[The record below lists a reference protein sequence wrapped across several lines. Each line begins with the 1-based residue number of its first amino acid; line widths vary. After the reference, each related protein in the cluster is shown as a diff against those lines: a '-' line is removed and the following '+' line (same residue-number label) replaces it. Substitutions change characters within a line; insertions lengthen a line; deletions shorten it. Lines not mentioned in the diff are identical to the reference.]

1 MRPSQ
6 ETGHYQPPALTP
18 ALSQRERETPERVV
32 QRPLKTLMATPGTIL
47 IVGGGVVGSSIAYH
61 LRRDRYAG
69 RVVVIERDPTY
80 ARASSFLAM
89 GGIRQQFSSAVN
101 IQLAQYSTRFY
112 TEFDRALR
120 LPGHVPRT
128 KFRQR
133 GYLFLVDDVMA
144 DRFAARV
151 ERQRR
156 LGAHVERLTLDQLRA
171 LVPGVR
177 LDDIRFGVFGPDD
190 GYGEPREVLVGFRAA
205 ADAAG
210 AEYLTAEVVDL
221 TRRSGHVAGVVLDG
235 GERVPGAAVV
245 NAAGPF
251 AARLGAMAG
260 IDLPIQP
267 VRQQLFRC
275 ALPVRWPY
283 RFPVVVDPTGVH
295 WRHDDPVIESE
306 PDRLVVACTRP
317 DEPPGENFDCDLSR
331 WESDF
336 RPPLVRRVP
345 GLEPLELI
353 EGWAGLYAM
362 TPDHNP
368 LLGEHP
374 TAPGF
379 FLANGFSGHGLMI
392 APAVGKVLSELLRTG
407 RAATVDVRCFD
418 PGRFDRGE
426 LVHDEAMI

>member
-1 MRPSQ
+1 
-6 ETGHYQPPALTP
+6 
-18 ALSQRERETPERVV
+18 
-32 QRPLKTLMATPGTIL
+32 MATPGTIL
-47 IVGGGVVGSSIAYH
+47 IVGGGVIGSSIAFH
-61 LRRDRYAG
+61 LRRDGYPG

-101 IQLAQYSTRFY
+101 IQLAQYGTRFY
-112 TEFDRALR
+112 ADFDRALR
-120 LPGHVPRT
+120 VPGHIPRAN
-128 KFRQR
+128 FRQR
-133 GYLFLVDDVMA
+133 GYLFLVDNAMA
-144 DRFAARV
+144 ERFEARV

-156 LGAHVERLTLDQLRA
+156 LGAHVERLTLEQLRA

-190 GYGEPREVLVGFRAA
+190 GYGEPREILAGFRAA
-205 ADAAG
+205 SAAAG
-210 AEYLTAEVVDL
+210 VEYITAEVVDL
-221 TRRSGHVAGVVLDG
+221 TSRSGRVEAVVLDS

-251 AARLGAMAG
+251 AARLGRMAG
-260 IDLPIQP
+260 VELPVQP

-275 ALPVRWPY
+275 ALPRRWPY
-283 RFPVVVDPTGVH
+283 RFPVVMDPIGVH
-295 WRHDDPVIESE
+295 WRHDDPATKSE
-306 PDRLVVACTRP
+306 PDRLVVARTKL
-317 DEPPGENFDCDLSR
+317 DEPPGENFDCDLAR
-331 WESDF
+331 WETDF

-374 TAPGF
+374 AAPGF

-407 RAATVDVRCFD
+407 RADTIDIRCFA
-418 PGRFDRGE
+418 PNRFDHGE
-426 LVHDEAMI
+426 LMHDEAMI

>member
-1 MRPSQ
+1 
-6 ETGHYQPPALTP
+6 
-18 ALSQRERETPERVV
+18 
-32 QRPLKTLMATPGTIL
+32 MATPGTIL
-47 IVGGGVVGSSIAYH
+47 IVGGGVIGSSIAYH
-61 LRRDRYAG
+61 LRRDGHAG
-69 RVVVIERDPTY
+69 RVVVLERDPTY
-80 ARASSFLAM
+80 VRASSWLAM

-112 TEFDRALR
+112 AEFDRALR
-120 LPGHVPRT
+120 VPGHVPRAN
-128 KFRQR
+128 FRQR
-133 GYLFLVDDVMA
+133 GYLFLVDDSMT
-144 DRFAARV
+144 DRFEARV
-151 ERQRR
+151 ERQRQ
-156 LGAHVERLTLDQLRA
+156 LGAQVERLTLDQLRA

-177 LDDIRFGVFGPDD
+177 LDDIRFGVFGRDD
-190 GYGEPREVLVGFRAA
+190 GYGEPREVLAGFRAA
-205 ADAAG
+205 AAAAG
-210 AEYLTAEVVDL
+210 AEYVTAEVVGL
-221 TRRSGHVAGVVLDG
+221 IRRSGRIAAVVLDS
-235 GERVPGAAVV
+235 GEHVLGDAVV

-251 AARLGAMAG
+251 AARLGAMAD

-283 RFPVVVDPTGVH
+283 RFPVVIDPTGVH
-295 WRHDDPVIESE
+295 WRHDDPVTELE
-306 PDRLVVACTRP
+306 PDRLVVAYTRTN
-317 DEPPGENFDCDLSR
+317 EPPGENFDCDLAR

-374 TAPGF
+374 GASGL

-392 APAVGKVLSELLRTG
+392 APAVGKVLSELIRTG
-407 RAATVDVRCFD
+407 RADTVDVRCFD
-418 PGRFDRGE
+418 AGRFDRDE

>member
-1 MRPSQ
+1 
-6 ETGHYQPPALTP
+6 
-18 ALSQRERETPERVV
+18 
-32 QRPLKTLMATPGTIL
+32 MATPGTIL
-47 IVGGGVVGSSIAYH
+47 IVGGGVIGSSVAYH
-61 LRRDRYAG
+61 LRRDGYAG
-69 RVVVIERDPTY
+69 RVVVVERDPTY
-80 ARASSFLAM
+80 VRASSFLAM

-101 IQLAQYSTRFY
+101 IQLAQYSIRFY
-112 TEFDRALR
+112 AEFDRALR
-120 LPGHVPRT
+120 VPGHVPRAN
-128 KFRQR
+128 FRQR
-133 GYLFLVDDVMA
+133 GYLFLVDDAMA
-144 DRFAARV
+144 DRFEARV

-177 LDDIRFGVFGPDD
+177 LDNIRFGVFGPDD
-190 GYGEPREVLVGFRAA
+190 GYGEPRAVLAGFRAA
-205 ADAAG
+205 AAAAG
-210 AEYLTAEVVDL
+210 TEYITAEVVGL
-221 TRRSGHVAGVVLDG
+221 TRRSGRVAGVVLDN

-251 AARLGAMAG
+251 AARLGAMAD

-267 VRQQLFRC
+267 VRQHLFRC

-283 RFPVVVDPTGVH
+283 RFPVVIDPTGVH
-295 WRHDDPVIESE
+295 WRHDDPVTESE

-317 DEPPGENFDCDLSR
+317 DEPPGENFECDLSR
-331 WESDF
+331 WETDF

-374 TAPGF
+374 EAPGF

-392 APAVGKVLSELLRTG
+392 APAVGKVLSELIRTG
-407 RAATVDVRCFD
+407 RADTVDVRCFD
-418 PGRFDRGE
+418 AGRFDRGE
-426 LVHDEAMI
+426 LVHDEALI

>member
-1 MRPSQ
+1 
-6 ETGHYQPPALTP
+6 
-18 ALSQRERETPERVV
+18 
-32 QRPLKTLMATPGTIL
+32 MATSETIV
-47 IVGGGVVGSSIAYH
+47 IVGGGVIGSSIAYH
-61 LRRDRYAG
+61 LRQDGHAG
-69 RVVVIERDPTY
+69 RVVVVERDPTY

-112 TEFDRALR
+112 TEFDMALR
-120 LPGHVPRT
+120 VPGHVPRAN
-128 KFRQR
+128 FRQR
-133 GYLFLVDDVMA
+133 GYLFLVDDA
-144 DRFAARV
+144 LTDRFEARV

-156 LGAHVERLTLDQLRA
+156 LGARVKRLTLDQLSV

-190 GYGEPREVLVGFRAA
+190 GYGEPREVLAGVRAA
-205 ADAAG
+205 AAAAG
-210 AEYLTAEVVDL
+210 AEYLTAEVVGL
-221 TRRSGHVAGVVLDG
+221 TRRSGRIAGVVLDS
-235 GERVPGAAVV
+235 GERIPGDAVV

-260 IDLPIQP
+260 IELPIRP

-283 RFPVVVDPTGVH
+283 RFPVVIDPTGVH
-295 WRHDDPVIESE
+295 WRHDDPVTDSD
-306 PDRLVVACTRP
+306 PDRLLVACTRP
-317 DEPPGENFDCDLSR
+317 GEPPGENFVCDLSR
-331 WESDF
+331 WETDF

-345 GLEPLELI
+345 GLEPLALI

-374 TAPGF
+374 AAPGF

-392 APAVGKVLSELLRTG
+392 APAIGKVLSELIRTG
-407 RAATVDVRCFD
+407 RSDTTDVRCFD
-418 PGRFDRGE
+418 ATRFERGE

>member
-1 MRPSQ
+1 MPGS
-6 ETGHYQPPALTP
+6 
-18 ALSQRERETPERVV
+18 
-32 QRPLKTLMATPGTIL
+32 GTIV

-61 LRRDRYAG
+61 LRRDGHAG
-69 RVVVIERDPTY
+69 RVVVVERDPTY
-80 ARASSFLAM
+80 VRASSFLAM

-112 TEFDRALR
+112 AEFDRALR
-120 LPGHVPRT
+120 VPGHVPHT
-128 KFRQR
+128 NFRQR
-133 GYLFLVDDVMA
+133 GYLFLVDDGMA
-144 DRFAARV
+144 DRFEARV

-190 GYGEPREVLVGFRAA
+190 GYGEPREVLAGFRAA
-205 ADAAG
+205 AAAAG
-210 AEYLTAEVVDL
+210 AEYLTAEVVGL
-221 TRRSGHVAGVVLDG
+221 TRRSGRVAGVVLDG
-235 GERVPGAAVV
+235 GERVPGDAVV

-251 AARLGAMAG
+251 ATRLGAMAG

-283 RFPVVVDPTGVH
+283 RFPVVIDPTGVH
-295 WRHDDPVIESE
+295 WRHDDPVTESE
-306 PDRLVVACTRP
+306 PDRLVVACTRL
-317 DEPPGENFDCDLSR
+317 DEPPGENFECDLSL
-331 WESDF
+331 WETDF
-336 RPPLVRRVP
+336 RPPLVRRLP
-345 GLEPLELI
+345 GLEPLTLI

-362 TPDHNP
+362 SPDHNP

-374 TAPGF
+374 AAPGF

-392 APAVGKVLSELLRTG
+392 APAVGKVLSELIRTG
-407 RAATVDVRCFD
+407 RAETVDVRCFD

>member
-1 MRPSQ
+1 MPVS
-6 ETGHYQPPALTP
+6 
-18 ALSQRERETPERVV
+18 
-32 QRPLKTLMATPGTIL
+32 GTIV

-61 LRRDRYAG
+61 LRRDGHAG
-69 RVVVIERDPTY
+69 QVVVVERDPTY

-112 TEFDRALR
+112 AAFDRALR
-120 LPGHVPRT
+120 VPGHVPHAN
-128 KFRQR
+128 FRQR
-133 GYLFLVDDVMA
+133 GYLFLVDDGMA
-144 DRFAARV
+144 DRFEARV

-156 LGAHVERLTLDQLRA
+156 LGAHIERLTLDQLRA

-177 LDDIRFGVFGPDD
+177 LDDLRFGVFGPDD
-190 GYGEPREVLVGFRAA
+190 GYAEPREVLAGFRAGA
-205 ADAAG
+205 AAAG
-210 AEYLTAEVVDL
+210 AEYLAAEVVGL
-221 TRRSGHVAGVVLDG
+221 TCRSRRVAGVVLDG
-235 GERVPGAAVV
+235 GERVPGDAVV

-251 AARLGAMAG
+251 ATSLGAMAG

-283 RFPVVVDPTGVH
+283 RFPVVIDPTGVH
-295 WRHDDPVIESE
+295 WRHDDPVTESGS
-306 PDRLVVACTRP
+306 DRLVVARTRL
-317 DEPPGENFDCDLSR
+317 DEPPGENFACDLSR
-331 WESDF
+331 WETDV

-345 GLEPLELI
+345 GLAPLTLI

-374 TAPGF
+374 AAPGF

-392 APAVGKVLSELLRTG
+392 APAVGKVLSELIRTG
-407 RAATVDVRCFD
+407 RADTVDVRCFD

>member
-1 MRPSQ
+1 MS
-6 ETGHYQPPALTP
+6 
-18 ALSQRERETPERVV
+18 
-32 QRPLKTLMATPGTIL
+32 GTIV

-61 LRRDRYAG
+61 LRRDGHAG
-69 RVVVIERDPTY
+69 QVVVVERDPTY

-112 TEFDRALR
+112 TDFDRALR
-120 LPGHVPRT
+120 VPGHVPHT
-128 KFRQR
+128 NFRQR
-133 GYLFLVDDVMA
+133 GYLFLVDDGLA
-144 DRFAARV
+144 DRFEARV

-190 GYGEPREVLVGFRAA
+190 GYSEPREVLAGFRAA
-205 ADAAG
+205 AAAAG
-210 AEYLTAEVVDL
+210 ADYLTAEVVGL
-221 TRRSGHVAGVVLDG
+221 TRRSGRVTGVVLDS
-235 GERVPGAAVV
+235 GERVPGEAVV

-251 AARLGAMAG
+251 ATRLGAMAG
-260 IDLPIQP
+260 LDLPIQP

-283 RFPVVVDPTGVH
+283 RFPVVIDPTGVH
-295 WRHDDPVIESE
+295 WRHDDPVTGSE

-317 DEPPGENFDCDLSR
+317 DEPAGENFECDLSR
-331 WESDF
+331 WETDF

-345 GLEPLELI
+345 GLAPLTLI

-374 TAPGF
+374 AAPGF

-392 APAVGKVLSELLRTG
+392 APAVGKVLSELIRTG
-407 RAATVDVRCFD
+407 RADTVDVRCFD
-418 PGRFDRGE
+418 PNRFDRGE
-426 LVHDEAMI
+426 PVHDEAMI

>member
-1 MRPSQ
+1 MTAAR
-6 ETGHYQPPALTP
+6 
-18 ALSQRERETPERVV
+18 
-32 QRPLKTLMATPGTIL
+32 TIV

-61 LRRDRYAG
+61 LRRDGHVG
-69 RVVVIERDPTY
+69 RVVVVERDPTY

-101 IQLAQYSTRFY
+101 VRLAQYSTRFY
-112 TEFDRALR
+112 AEFDDALCV
-120 LPGHVPRT
+120 PGHQPRAN
-128 KFRQR
+128 FRQR
-133 GYLFLVDDVMA
+133 GYLFLVDDA
-144 DRFAARV
+144 SSERFERRV

-156 LGAHVERLTLDQLRA
+156 LGARVERLTLDQIRA

-190 GYGEPREVLVGFRAA
+190 GYGDPRGVLAGFRAA
-205 ADAAG
+205 AAAAG
-210 AEYLTAEVVDL
+210 AEYVTAEVVGL
-221 TRRSGHVAGVVLDG
+221 MRRSDRIAGVMLDS
-235 GERVPGAAVV
+235 GERVFGDAVV

-251 AARLGAMAG
+251 AARLGMMAG
-260 IDLPIQP
+260 IDLPIRP

-283 RFPVVVDPTGVH
+283 RFPVIIDPTGVH
-295 WRHDDPVIESE
+295 WRHDDPVGDIEQ
-306 PDRLVVACTRP
+306 DRLVVACTKL

-336 RPPLVRRVP
+336 QPPLVRRVP
-345 GLEPLELI
+345 GLEPLELV

-368 LLGEHP
+368 LLGTHP
-374 TAPGF
+374 AAPGF

-392 APAVGKVLSELLRTG
+392 APAVGKVLSEIIRTG
-407 RAATVDVRCFD
+407 RADTVDVACLD
-418 PGRFDRGE
+418 ASRFDRGE
-426 LVHDEAMI
+426 PIHDEAML